1 MAPANCS
8 LRVRLKGDTLFMDT
22 LKTWLS
28 DNFSGSSGNLLSAL
42 LMLVLGLALIR
53 GLMLLLRKALE
64 KSRLERAAH
73 SLIYSLTRVV
83 LYILLG
89 LIVASGLG
97 IDVTGV
103 VALASVLTLAVSL
116 ALQNILANI
125 IGGFTILSTQPFHS
139 GDYVEIAGQS
149 GTVEEINMTYTRL
162 ATPDRK
168 QISIPNS
175 AVVAAQVVNYS
186 TAEIR
191 RVELTVSASRDTPVA
206 QVLEALLEAGNVEDV
221 LADPAP
227 QAVVTAYEDSAIRYS
242 LRLWTRNETYWDVY
256 FRVSRQLQEILNR
269 HDIKAPSLRQTVHL
283 DR

>member
-1 MAPANCS
+1 
-8 LRVRLKGDTLFMDT
+8 MDT

-28 DNFSGSSGNLLSAL
+28 DNFSGSAGNLLSAL
-42 LMLVLGLALIR
+42 LILVLGLALIR

-89 LIVASGLG
+89 LIVASSLG

-256 FRVSRQLQEILNR
+256 FRVSRQLQDILNR
-269 HDIKAPSLRQTVHL
+269 HDVKAPSLRQTVHL